1 MAFFIL
7 SIELHWLLNKQN
19 IMSRGN
25 ISMLQSNPSF
35 TVLTGRIFARNEF
48 SVATLI
54 IPFKLEFSETPGRYS
69 KMMSK
74 AEVLFFKGELRTHSS
89 SIYCGESTVFTN
101 SILSAHQRSFESQFQ
116 FSFSH
121 EITNKIEKQRTG
133 DLPMSISVTA
143 QTAEYEEIELGNAS
157 RSFITG
163 FDKASGHVDF
173 QIAQSDWVKNL
184 LPQMGHQSFRL
195 IELPIASQIIPGEY
209 ATSMRELEEA
219 RKYFLNGDYD
229 KTVAHCRSALDPFKP
244 KKDEIKKYVSSK
256 SEFAWA
262 KDVMEATDEWLLKL
276 VKSTSHFTS
285 KTHHI
290 PSTGHFDRTEA
301 EIIMMVTTAI
311 IAYIGKVGG

>member
-1 MAFFIL
+1 
-7 SIELHWLLNKQN
+7 
-19 IMSRGN
+19 MSRGS
-25 ISMLQSNPSF
+25 IYMLQSNPDF
-35 TVLTGRIFARNEF
+35 TVLTEKIFARNEF
-48 SVATLI
+48 SASTLI
-54 IPFKLEFSETPGRYS
+54 IPFKIEFSGTPGGYNKR
-69 KMMSK
+69 MSK
-74 AEVLFFKGELRTHSS
+74 AEVLFFKGELRAKNS
-89 SIYCGESTVFTN
+89 SIFCGESIVFTN
-101 SILSAHQRSFESQFQ
+101 CIFSADQKSIEAQFQ

-121 EITNKIEKQRTG
+121 EIINKIEKQRTG
-133 DLPMSISVTA
+133 DLALSIAVTA
-143 QTAEYEEIELGNAS
+143 QTAEYEEIILEGKKS
-157 RSFITG
+157 HSFITG

-173 QIAQSDWVKNL
+173 QIAQSNWVKNL

-195 IELPIASQIIPGEY
+195 IELPTASQIISAEY
-209 ATSMRELEEA
+209 ATSLKELDEA

-285 KTHHI
+285 KPHHI
-290 PSTGHFDRTEA
+290 PSTGHFDRMDA

-311 IAYIGKVGG
+311 IAYIGKV